1 MVYFDQILHTYLTTG
16 MCNIPLSIHSD
27 RAIESYQKLPNM
39 TPEQVAE
46 SEIPLMFVSFPS
58 AKDPHWE
65 EKHPGRELFSLWY
78 D

>member
-1 MVYFDQILHTYLTTG
+1 
-16 MCNIPLSIHSD
+16 
-27 RAIESYQKLPNM
+27 M

-65 EKHPGRELFSLWY
+65 EKYPGRELLSILFVQNIFKLNK
-78 D
+78 